1 MSSRASDKERRH
13 RERLAAEQAEEAAHS
28 RHRRFQLAGGG
39 LLAAIVVAAVAVA
52 VASSGGGGGTSTA
65 PAAPSVSRAELR
77 SLPKPLAENVSLSNQ
92 IIDQGVP
99 ALQDRLEKLRGFPVI
114 VNQWA
119 SWCPPCRAE
128 IPLFQQAAQEFRKD
142 VAFLGIDM
150 QDSRG
155 PAEDFLSELP
165 MPYPSIWDPD
175 ASAISSLGGG
185 QVSPTTA
192 FVDERGEVVFTRQG
206 QYSSLP
212 ELEGDIG
219 RYLLKG

>member
-1 MSSRASDKERRH
+1 
-13 RERLAAEQAEEAAHS
+13 
-28 RHRRFQLAGGG
+28 
-39 LLAAIVVAAVAVA
+39 VAVA
-52 VASSGGGGGTSTA
+52 VAAGGGGEGGASQASSA
-65 PAAPSVSRAELR
+65 PQPSEAELK
-77 SLPKPLAENVSLSNQ
+77 SLPKPLAENISMGNR
-92 IIDQGVP
+92 IIDEGVT
-99 ALQDRLEKLRGFPVI
+99 ALQDRLEKLRGYPVV

-128 IPLFQQAAQEFRKD
+128 IPLFQKAAEQYQGK

-175 ASAISSLGGG
+175 AAAISSLGGG

-192 FVDERGEVVFTRQG
+192 LVDERGDVVFTRQG
-206 QYSSLP
+206 QYPDLAT
-212 ELEGDIG
+212 LRADIQ
-219 RYLLKG
+219 RLLGG

>member
-1 MSSRASDKERRH
+1 MSSRSKDKQRQRE
-13 RERLAAEQAEEAAHS
+13 ERLADERAKRERSKRQRLKLVGSGVFAVI
-28 RHRRFQLAGGG
+28 
-39 LLAAIVVAAVAVA
+39 AIAAVAVA
-52 VASSGGGGGTSTA
+52 VAAGGGGEGGVSQTSSA
-65 PAAPSVSRAELR
+65 PRPSKAELN
-77 SLPKPLAENVSLSNQ
+77 SLPKPLAENISMANV
-92 IIDQGVP
+92 IVDEGVP
-99 ALQDRLEKLRGFPVI
+99 ALQDRLAKLRGYPVV

-128 IPLFQQAAQEFRKD
+128 IPLFQKAAQQYQGK

-175 ASAISSLGGG
+175 SAAISSLGGC

-192 FVDERGEVVFTRQG
+192 LVDERGDVVFTRQG
-206 QYSSLP
+206 QYPDLP
-212 ELEGDIG
+212 TLRADIQ
-219 RYLLKG
+219 RLLGS

>member
-1 MSSRASDKERRH
+1 MASRSKDKQSRR
-13 RERLAAEQAEEAAHS
+13 EVRLAAEQAEKELAK
-28 RHRRFQLAGGG
+28 RRRLQLAGDGVIV
-39 LLAAIVVAAVAVA
+39 AIAVAAVAVA
-52 VASSGGGGGTSTA
+52 IAASGGGGSGTSQASSA
-65 PAAPSVSRAELR
+65 PKPSKAELR
-77 SLPKPLAENVSLSNQ
+77 SLPKPLAENVSLGNQ
-92 IIDQGVP
+92 LIDEGVP
-99 ALQDRLEKLRGFPVI
+99 ALQDRLAKLRGYPVV

-128 IPLFQQAAQEFRKD
+128 IPLFQKAAQQYQGK

-175 ASAISSLGGG
+175 SAAISSLGGG

-192 FVDERGEVVFTRQG
+192 LVDERGNVVFTRQG
-206 QYSSLP
+206 QYPALP
-212 ELEGDIG
+212 TLRADIQ
-219 RYLLKG
+219 RLLGS

>member
-1 MSSRASDKERRH
+1 MASRSKDKQSRR
-13 RERLAAEQAEEAAHS
+13 EVRLAAEQAEKELAK
-28 RHRRFQLAGGG
+28 RRRLQLAGDGVIV
-39 LLAAIVVAAVAVA
+39 AIAVAAVAVA
-52 VASSGGGGGTSTA
+52 IAASGGGGSGTSQASSA
-65 PAAPSVSRAELR
+65 PKPSKAELR
-77 SLPKPLAENVSLSNQ
+77 SLPKPLAENVSLGNQ
-92 IIDQGVP
+92 LIDEGVP
-99 ALQDRLEKLRGFPVI
+99 ALQDRLAKLRGYPVV

-128 IPLFQQAAQEFRKD
+128 IPLFQKAAQQYQGK

-175 ASAISSLGGG
+175 SAAISSLGGG

-192 FVDERGEVVFTRQG
+192 LVDERGDVVFTRQG
-206 QYSSLP
+206 QYPDLP
-212 ELEGDIG
+212 TLRADI
-219 RYLLKG
+219 RRLLGS

>member
-1 MSSRASDKERRH
+1 MSSRSKDKQRQRE
-13 RERLAAEQAEEAAHS
+13 ERLADERAKRERSKRQRLKLVGSGVFAVI
-28 RHRRFQLAGGG
+28 
-39 LLAAIVVAAVAVA
+39 AIAAVAVA
-52 VASSGGGGGTSTA
+52 VAARGGEGGVSQTSSA
-65 PAAPSVSRAELR
+65 PRPSKAELN
-77 SLPKPLAENVSLSNQ
+77 SLPKPLAENISMANV
-92 IIDQGVP
+92 IVDEGVP
-99 ALQDRLEKLRGFPVI
+99 ALQDRLAKLRGYPVV

-128 IPLFQQAAQEFRKD
+128 IPLFQKAAQQYQGK

-175 ASAISSLGGG
+175 SAAISSLGGG

-192 FVDERGEVVFTRQG
+192 LVDERGDVVFTRQG
-206 QYSSLP
+206 QYPDLP
-212 ELEGDIG
+212 TLRADIQ
-219 RYLLKG
+219 RLLGS

>member
-1 MSSRASDKERRH
+1 MASRSKDKQSRR
-13 RERLAAEQAEEAAHS
+13 EVRLAAEQAEKELAK
-28 RHRRFQLAGGG
+28 RRRLQLAGDGVIV
-39 LLAAIVVAAVAVA
+39 AIAVAAVAVA
-52 VASSGGGGGTSTA
+52 IAASGGGGSGTSQASSA
-65 PAAPSVSRAELR
+65 PKPSKAELR
-77 SLPKPLAENVSLSNQ
+77 SLPKPLAENVSLGNQ
-92 IIDQGVP
+92 LIDEGVP
-99 ALQDRLEKLRGFPVI
+99 ALQDRLAKLRGYPVV

-128 IPLFQQAAQEFRKD
+128 IPLFQKAAQQYQGK

-175 ASAISSLGGG
+175 SAAISSLGGG

-192 FVDERGEVVFTRQG
+192 LVDERGDVVFTRQG
-206 QYSSLP
+206 QYPDLP
-212 ELEGDIG
+212 TLRADIQ
-219 RYLLKG
+219 RLLGS